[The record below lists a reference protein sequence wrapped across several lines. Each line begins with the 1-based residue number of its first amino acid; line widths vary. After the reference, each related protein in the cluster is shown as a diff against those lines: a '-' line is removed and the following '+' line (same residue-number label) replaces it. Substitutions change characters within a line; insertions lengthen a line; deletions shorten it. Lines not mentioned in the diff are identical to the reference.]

1 MRGGMTTFDK
11 REEGFEK
18 KFAHDEE
25 LRFKATARRNKLLG
39 LWAAALLGKM
49 GADAETYAKEVVMSD
64 FEESGDDDVLRKV
77 AKDLAAKGVSE
88 QQVREQMIELLGQAV
103 AQIQAGN

>member
-1 MRGGMTTFDK
+1 MTSFDK

-39 LWAAALLGKM
+39 LWAAEKLGLK
-49 GADAETYAKEVVMSD
+49 GPDADAYAKEVVMAD
-64 FEESGDDDVLRKV
+64 FEEAGEEDVFRKV
-77 AKDLAAKGVSE
+77 RKDFDAKSVTASDHDIRKAMADLMAAAIE
-88 QQVREQMIELLGQAV
+88 QVQKA
-103 AQIQAGN
+103 

>member
-1 MRGGMTTFDK
+1 MTTFDK

-39 LWAAALLGKM
+39 MWAAQKLGLT
-49 GADAETYAKEVVMSD
+49 GPAADSYAKEVVVAD
-64 FEESGDDDVLRKV
+64 LEEAGDDDVIRKLRK
-77 AKDLAAKGVSE
+77 DFDAKGVAPSD
-88 QQVREQMIELLGQAV
+88 QDIRKAMIELMEQAIV
-103 AQIQAGN
+103 QIKAGT